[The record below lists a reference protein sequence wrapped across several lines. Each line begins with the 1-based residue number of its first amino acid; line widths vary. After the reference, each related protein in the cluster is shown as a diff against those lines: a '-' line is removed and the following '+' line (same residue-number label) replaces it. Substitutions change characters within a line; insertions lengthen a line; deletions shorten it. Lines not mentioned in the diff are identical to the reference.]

1 MQAVGDEANGHG
13 GVTQQVFGLID
24 AARLDVG
31 LRRLAQGALHDAVQV
46 VGRNAQLFGVEVHA
60 RLGGE
65 ILVDQLLKANHTRLD
80 ADWHIALHR
89 DSPLKQRQDLIK
101 QGTEQMDAAVVG
113 NLNLDFDKQPDDLV
127 VHGLV
132 EHQIRR
138 RPAMGEIRQA
148 VDEVR
153 VVEER

>member
-1 MQAVGDEANGHG
+1 M
-13 GVTQQVFGLID
+13 
-24 AARLDVG
+24 
-31 LRRLAQGALHDAVQV
+31 
-46 VGRNAQLFGVEVHA
+46 
-60 RLGGE
+60 
-65 ILVDQLLKANHTRLD
+65 LVDQLLEAHHARLRVD
-80 ADWHIALHR
+80 RLLRLYGERLLQQHQNLIEQRPQEMDI
-89 DSPLKQRQDLIK
+89 PL
-101 QGTEQMDAAVVG
+101 VC

-132 EHQIRR
+132 EHQIRQ